1 MEPSEAKQ
9 KKLERVMALV
19 NRSDISSIRN
29 VVSGIVRIINDP
41 KSTAKDLKE
50 IIQID
55 PPLTARVLRVANSVY
70 HASRKEIS
78 ELQQAIIWIGY
89 DALKGMALG
98 QKVCEIF
105 VKDES
110 IESYSRALLWKH
122 SVAVAILAKLIYRRE
137 FGERGENIYAAGL
150 LHDIGI
156 IVEDQFFQDE
166 FKRILIKS
174 EHEKKNLIYAENEI
188 LGVMHTEIGKAITDN
203 WHLPEELVVA
213 IGCHHNPKEAP
224 ERFSGIISTLYIADY
239 LCQERDIGYSDAPFQ
254 DEAVFKECLMKLG
267 VQPHALHLIVNDMEQ
282 ELKKMEDEGLF

>member
-9 KKLERVMALV
+9 KILEQAIALV

-41 KSTAKDLKE
+41 NSTAKDLKE
-50 IIQID
+50 MIQID
-55 PPLTARVLRVANSVY
+55 PPLTGRVLRVANSAY
-70 HASRKEIS
+70 YASRKEIS

-89 DALKGMALG
+89 DALKEMALS

-105 VKDES
+105 VKDAS
-110 IESYSRALLWKH
+110 IESFSRALLWKH
-122 SVAVAILAKLIYRRE
+122 SVAVAILAKLIFRRE

-150 LHDIGI
+150 LHDVGI

-166 FKRILIKS
+166 FKQILIKS
-174 EHEKKNLIYAENEI
+174 ENEKKNLIKAENEI

-203 WHLPEELVVA
+203 WNLPEELVVA
-213 IGCHHNPKEAP
+213 IGCHHNPEKAP
-224 ERFSGIISTLYIADY
+224 ERFSRIISTLYIADFF
-239 LCQERDIGYSDAPFQ
+239 CQERDIGYSDAPFQ
-254 DEAVFKECLMKLG
+254 DEAVFKECLMKLD
-267 VQPHALHLIVNDMEQ
+267 VQPHALDLIANDMEQ